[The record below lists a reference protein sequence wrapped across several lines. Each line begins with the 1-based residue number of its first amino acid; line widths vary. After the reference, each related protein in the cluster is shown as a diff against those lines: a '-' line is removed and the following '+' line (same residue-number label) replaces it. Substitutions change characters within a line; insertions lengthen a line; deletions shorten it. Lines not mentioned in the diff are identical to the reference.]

1 LIKLHAWSAKEFPA
15 MSRAPDYVI
24 LGRGHW
30 AQRMRPIISGEGRS
44 VALVEETRQRPS
56 ERESVY
62 VERLAAAMKA
72 SRVQIAW
79 LCVSPGPH
87 VSSMIQAAIQ
97 AGLHVIVE
105 KPWYGSSKQTQRLQS
120 LACAKGR
127 VIAVHFEYLV
137 LKEVERW
144 RADFHPGT
152 RSRFGGRFF
161 LSRSDRSGI
170 PPIDNLGC
178 HLLAIREYAVPASAI
193 SEIRC
198 DYELPDERLVWIDVG
213 GQPLSSIDLLAHRQP
228 IIQRFMQKVE
238 AALDGAAIP
247 FDLEFALRVA
257 VQLNAYKSRDPAK

>member
-1 LIKLHAWSAKEFPA
+1 LIKPHARSAKEFPA
-15 MSRAPDYVI
+15 MAKAPDYVI
-24 LGRGHW
+24 LGRGRW
-30 AQRMRPIISGEGRS
+30 AQRMRPIISGEGKNVVS
-44 VALVEETRQRPS
+44 VEQTRQHPS
-56 ERESVY
+56 ENESDY
-62 VERLAAAMKA
+62 LQRLVAAMKA
-72 SRVQIAW
+72 SRAQIAW

-87 VSSMIQAAIQ
+87 VSSMIQAAIE

-120 LACAKGR
+120 LARAKGR

-137 LKEVERW
+137 LKEVEQW
-144 RADFHPGT
+144 KADFHPGT
-152 RSRFGGRFF
+152 ECSFGGRFF

-178 HLLAIREYAVPASAI
+178 HLLAIREYTVPS
-193 SEIRC
+193 SEVSVIRC

-213 GQPLSSIDLLAHRQP
+213 GQPVSSIDLLAHRQP

-238 AALDGAAIP
+238 AALDGAAFP

-257 VQLNAYKSRDPAK
+257 VQLNSYKSTDPAK